1 MLQWSAVEQKLSGP
15 PRFRARR
22 RVAAHGASETH
33 ATGAKERGPS
43 CKGRPRR
50 DKLFSGFF
58 GSLLE
63 VLAGLDDDRR
73 VSILNLNVVHP
84 PEALPDPTINGFLT
98 FCFHHFV
105 TG

>member
-1 MLQWSAVEQKLSGP
+1 MLQWLAVEQKLSGP

-22 RVAAHGASETH
+22 RVPAHGASETH

-73 VSILNLNVVHP
+73 VSILNPNVVH
-84 PEALPDPTINGFLT
+84 LPKSRPGTPINNFWKFSIHNLL
-98 FCFHHFV
+98 V
-105 TG
+105 A